1 MQMFNKLGGK
11 TKLTSPH
18 IGHTHCDTLAF
29 RGVIS

>member
-11 TKLTSPH
+11 TKLTSPR
-18 IGHTHCDTLAF
+18 IGYTQCDTLAF